1 MTPPDTPY
9 QDIPPGRWASVLE
22 LLLDNI
28 VPMIYLFDLVL
39 LASML
44 FLERGDPSKTLLWVV
59 LLLVLPVVGFVLYLF
74 FGQTF
79 YSRRA
84 FRSVDRSGIP
94 PEYVGGPGE
103 GVPADF
109 AAMAEA
115 LSRAGA
121 GPVTSDNDVRLFTDG
136 TEKFGS
142 LVEDIRNAREFV
154 HLEYYIIRKDPLGDG
169 IVSLLAQKA
178 SEGVEV
184 RLMVDALGFNTG
196 ASGRRALK
204 EAGGKVAVFH
214 SVATCL
220 LSPKKNNRNH
230 RKIAVIDG
238 RVSYIGGFNI
248 GEEYLGR
255 GRFGRWRDTAL
266 RIEGSATNSLSFRF
280 SSDWRYATGEDLTG
294 DPRYYGRGRG
304 PGGAHVQ
311 AVMGGPDVGR
321 DNPIA
326 FQYLMMAERAERSLY
341 IHTPYLDP
349 DQACL
354 KALRSAAMRGVDVRI
369 IIPDVGD
376 HPFVYWSNRKY
387 AYEVMRSGV
396 RVYEYRNGF
405 VHSKSIVA
413 DGRLCSVGSANFDDR
428 SMSLNFEGNVMVY
441 SEELGARMDAAFGED
456 LDRCTEYTLEMYA
469 SRTLWQR
476 INTGVSW
483 MLSGQL

>member
-1 MTPPDTPY
+1 ML
-9 QDIPPGRWASVLE
+9 RVLE
-22 LLLDNI
+22 AVLDNI
-28 VPMIYLFDLVL
+28 VPLIYLFDLVL
-39 LASML
+39 LISML
-44 FLERGDPSKTLLWVV
+44 FLERSDPSKTLLWVV
-59 LLLVLPVVGFVLYLF
+59 ILLIIPVFGFVLYLF

-79 YSRRA
+79 YPRHA
-84 FRSVDRSGIP
+84 FKSLEGSHIP
-94 PEYVGGPGE
+94 DEYAGGSCSDLSE
-103 GVPADF
+103 RYSELAD
-109 AAMAEA
+109 A

-121 GPVTSDNDVRLFTDG
+121 GRVTSDNDVRLFTDG
-136 TEKFGS
+136 NEKFEA
-142 LVEDIRNAREFV
+142 LKEDIRNAREFV
-154 HLEYYIIRKDPLGDG
+154 HLEYYIIRRDPLGDE
-169 IVSLLAQKA
+169 IVSLLTQKA

-196 ASGRRALK
+196 ASGRKALRR
-204 EAGGKVAVFH
+204 AGGKVAVFH
-214 SVATCL
+214 STAICL

-248 GEEYLGR
+248 GVEYLGQ
-255 GRFGRWRDTAL
+255 GEFGHWRDTAV

-280 SSDWRYATGEDLTG
+280 SSDWRYACGEDLTG
-294 DPRYYGRGRG
+294 DPRYYLKGCGVGRT
-304 PGGAHVQ
+304 PVQ

-326 FQYLMMAERAERSLY
+326 FQYLMMVENAERTLY
-341 IHTPYLDP
+341 IHTPYFDP
-349 DQACL
+349 NQACL
-354 KALRSAAMRGVDVRI
+354 MALRSAAMREVDVRV

-387 AYEVMRSGV
+387 AYEAMRSGV
-396 RVYEYRNGF
+396 RVYEYHNGF

-441 SEELGARMDAAFGED
+441 SEELGAEMEAAFLKD
-456 LDRCTEYTLEMYA
+456 LERCTEYTIGMYS
-469 SRTLWQR
+469 SRTLSQKVK
-476 INTGVSW
+476 TGVSW